1 MVFVYGGI
9 FLILVAAAL
18 VFHGYQ
24 KEWIRTLNKKEHPF
38 RFFYPLA
45 AKLTD
50 LIQKLLRGSNEA
62 PVDRMLKSLY
72 VKENIQEEK
81 KAYQVKKTALVIS
94 VIAGVALLGLI
105 LCLSRIGAETLH
117 VLERNEPGG
126 GPSSYELQVD
136 YQGKEDVIDLSIE
149 EQHYER
155 EEILTMFD
163 EAIEEIEQEALGENE
178 DSEHVS
184 KPLQFPAQH
193 GQIQIFWKIE
203 DTEILDYN
211 GQIKAELEEDETALV
226 NLFITLSFD
235 EVSKGYNF
243 PVVITAPKLSEK
255 ELLLR
260 QIEESINESN
270 EVYDKEVKLPETLEG
285 EKVSFRKNESHNE
298 ITLLVLGLLA
308 AIVIAFGYDRKLED
322 RVKKRKEQMMIDFS
336 EIVSKLSLMY
346 EAGSSILKAWE
357 KIVADREETGN
368 VRFAYQE
375 MKLAL
380 EKIRSGERERD
391 AYSEFGKRCGLH
403 SYMKLGNIL
412 EQNLSKGT
420 KGMKLL
426 LKQEA
431 EDAFEERKRIARKK
445 GEEAGTKMLVPMVLM
460 MVVVIVIVTVPALM
474 SINI

>member
-1 MVFVYGGI
+1 MVFAYSGI
-9 FLILVAAAL
+9 FLILITAAL
-18 VFHGYQ
+18 VFRGYQ
-24 KEWIRTLNKKEHPF
+24 KEWIQTLNKKEHPF

-45 AKLTD
+45 AKLTEV
-50 LIQKLLRGSNEA
+50 IQKHFHGSSETT
-62 PVDRMLKSLY
+62 VDRMLKSLY
-72 VKENIQEEK
+72 VKENVQDEK
-81 KAYQVKKTALVIS
+81 KAYQVKKAAMVIS
-94 VIAGVALLGLI
+94 VITGAALLGLI
-105 LCLSRIGAETLH
+105 ICLSRIGAETLH
-117 VLERNEPGG
+117 VLERNDPGG
-126 GPSSYELQVD
+126 GTSSYELQVD
-136 YQGKEDVIDLSIE
+136 YRGREDVIDLSIE

-184 KPLQFPAQH
+184 KPMKFPAQH
-193 GQIQIFWKIE
+193 GQIQVFWKIE

-226 NLFITLSFD
+226 NLLITLTLD
-235 EVSKGYNF
+235 EVSKSYNF

-255 ELLLR
+255 ELLLL
-260 QIEESINESN
+260 QIEESIKESN

-285 EKVSFRKNESHNE
+285 EKVSFRKNETHNE

-308 AIVIAFGYDRKLED
+308 AIVIAVGYDRKLED

-357 KIVADREETGN
+357 KIVADREEKGN

-391 AYSEFGKRCGLH
+391 AYAEFGKRCGLH

-460 MVVVIVIVTVPALM
+460 MMVVIVIVTVPALM
-474 SINI
+474 SIKL